1 MQLLFDAL
9 ALIRPGITTA
19 GDLADHYSSQAGAL
33 GAVDAS
39 GVVLHSDG
47 IGNLARPRI
56 GPNNT
61 PLDKPTVLI
70 PGMTFDF
77 KPAITMQRSV
87 IADVGTTNRV
97 VQIGENVLIT
107 ETGAVRLGNRKL
119 EPISTER

>member
-1 MQLLFDAL
+1 VLDS
-9 ALIRPGITTA
+9 RT
-19 GDLADHYSSQAGAL
+19 DLSSDFYRCLPKAGAL

-47 IGNLARPRI
+47 IGNLSRPRI

-61 PLDKPTVLI
+61 PLDKPTVLV
-70 PGMTFDF
+70 PGITFDF
-77 KPAITMQRSV
+77 KPAITMQRDV
-87 IADVGTTNRV
+87 IADVRTTNRV

-119 EPISTER
+119 EPINTER